1 MAGVEQGGGQPQE
14 QVNRTS
20 RELLRGAITTGIGL
34 AIGVPSF
41 LDYHNTLMKQ
51 KEQSERAA
59 KEVESQGIPRPD
71 QTVVTNAQNLREE
84 LRNDPLADRNPDQI
98 RLARQALQ
106 QQEHFNKVRDQRERE
121 IRDKEG
127 YSDTRLS
134 FDAAGG
140 LVGTGGTFFGAKR
153 MLETVVRV
161 AVGAAVAAN
170 VENKKRKSL
179 LP

>member
-1 MAGVEQGGGQPQE
+1 MAGVEQRGGQPQE
-14 QVNRTS
+14 QVNRTR
-20 RELLRGAITTGIGL
+20 REVLRGAITAGIGL

-41 LDYHNTLMKQ
+41 LDYEKTLMKQ

-71 QTVVTNAQNLREE
+71 QAAVTNAQNLREE

-98 RLARQALQ
+98 RQARQTLQ
-106 QQEHFNKVRDQRERE
+106 KQEHFNKVRDQRERE

-134 FDAAGG
+134 IDAAGG
-140 LVGTGGTFFGAKR
+140 FVGTGGTFFGAKR
-153 MLETVVRV
+153 ILETAVRV
-161 AVGAAVAAN
+161 AVRAALAAN